1 MSKQAF
7 VKQFLSDLNELL
19 PGTPCIAVYQAYF
32 DSLNE
37 ASFKRLIERLEA
49 GFVLP
54 LIVPNLKEPALSVER
69 NLKLGEKWG
78 HEFFQQLR
86 LTDQAT
92 GTEFITP
99 LKYLVI
105 EWPMRRQ
112 AQTLDKKS
120 SIPLDNTQVDD
131 LTDQMTG
138 DSKGSR
144 ISLPELQ
151 VLNSEGLNATIS
163 EMIKIRG
170 GDPVALSVLERTII
184 EQGSVTLDQLTA
196 LGTRPTATTTASALL
211 KAMHIGN
218 NL

>member
-1 MSKQAF
+1 VSKQAF
-7 VKQFLSDLNELL
+7 VKQFLNDLNELL
-19 PGTPCIAVYQAYF
+19 PGTPCIAVYRAYF
-32 DSLNE
+32 DSLND

-54 LIVPNLKEPALSVER
+54 LIVPNLKEPAISVER
-69 NLKLGEKWG
+69 NLALGERWG

-92 GTEFITP
+92 GKEFITP

-120 SIPLDNTQVDD
+120 SIPLDNSQVDD

-151 VLNSEGLNATIS
+151 VLNSEGLNATIA

-170 GDPVALSVLERTII
+170 GDPIALSVLERTII
-184 EQGSVTLDQLTA
+184 EQGSVTLEQLTS
-196 LGTRPTATTTASALL
+196 LGTRPTATNTASALL